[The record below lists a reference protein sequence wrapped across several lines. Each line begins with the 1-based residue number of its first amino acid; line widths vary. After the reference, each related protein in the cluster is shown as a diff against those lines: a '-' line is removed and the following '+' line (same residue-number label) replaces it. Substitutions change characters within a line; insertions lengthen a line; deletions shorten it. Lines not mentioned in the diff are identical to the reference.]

1 MPLECKFTGAVGG
14 GGQRYDVCPQHA
26 IYSPHSFQGR
36 KWKGT
41 RKKQERQR
49 EHRKGERNE
58 RQGEGTRNVKRC
70 IAWEAGNGR
79 QREEM

>member
-14 GGQRYDVCPQHA
+14 RGQRYDVCPQHA
-26 IYSPHSFQGR
+26 IYSPHPFQVR

-41 RKKQERQR
+41 RKKQERQETTR
-49 EHRKGERNE
+49 
-58 RQGEGTRNVKRC
+58 TPRNVKRC
-70 IAWEAGNGR
+70 IACEAGNGR